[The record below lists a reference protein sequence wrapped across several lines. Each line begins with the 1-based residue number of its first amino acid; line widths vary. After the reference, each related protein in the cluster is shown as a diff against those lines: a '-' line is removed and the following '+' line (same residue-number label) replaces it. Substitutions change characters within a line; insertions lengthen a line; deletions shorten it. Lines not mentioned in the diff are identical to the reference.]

1 MSHLRSFVILK
12 QQLNLPY
19 YRHYVAKI
27 GTQYRHYGRIRY
39 IIEFNKLRRCDIID
53 KIKESQIRHYLISI
67 TYILFIMIYFP
78 VGNTYQQKMKTDTT
92 TSPQGINL
100 KKCECPTNNKHA
112 YLFILW
118 ICKSYGLFFSYRFAL
133 SKGCLK
139 SIFSTQTTQ
148 NVQINAI
155 LLNWNSANNILL
167 YKSYLRKFVLFALFA
182 CF

>member
-1 MSHLRSFVILK
+1 
-12 QQLNLPY
+12 
-19 YRHYVAKI
+19 
-27 GTQYRHYGRIRY
+27 
-39 IIEFNKLRRCDIID
+39 
-53 KIKESQIRHYLISI
+53 
-67 TYILFIMIYFP
+67 
-78 VGNTYQQKMKTDTT
+78 MKTDTT
-92 TSPQGINL
+92 NSPQGINL
-100 KKCECPTNNKHA
+100 KKCECPTDNKHA

-167 YKSYLRKFVLFALFA
+167 YKSYLRCLRAFNTTTYILFSSKSPIECRCCRSSISNAFYG
-182 CF
+182 